1 MRSTLLC
8 YKVTAMSEPLDS
20 ESPATPAPPKKAL
33 FTIFLIVFI
42 DLLGFGLILP
52 LLPFYA
58 RKFNGTNTQV
68 AVLFSVF
75 SICQFVAAPV
85 LGVISDRFGR
95 RPVLGFSQIGSVLGF
110 ILMGFTTQHD
120 WGANAAL
127 GLTML
132 YLARVID
139 GISGGNISTAQ
150 AYISDITTKE
160 NRARG
165 MGLLGAAFGMG
176 FVIGP
181 GISALL
187 IHFINEAAPAYAAAV
202 FSGIAAVM
210 TFIALPESRV
220 HKPAE
225 AEAWLH
231 PRVFVP
237 VLKRPVLVQLMS
249 IWFVTMAA
257 YVMIDCTIVLYLADV
272 FHFKEAKTGLYF
284 VYVGVIIAG
293 VQGGLIRRLMKR
305 TDEWVLSA
313 LGPLMVA
320 IGYLVTLTTAWHPWQ
335 LVLILGGAI
344 YASGRSIQ
352 QPTIQS
358 LVSKASPAE
367 EQGVTFGLFQGTGTI
382 ARVIG
387 PIFAGPIYTHHPI
400 GPFCVA
406 GVMVTIASAW
416 TWALKRIAGTV
427 HAEEMPVA
435 DVA

>member
-1 MRSTLLC
+1 
-8 YKVTAMSEPLDS
+8 MSD
-20 ESPATPAPPKKAL
+20 APPTPVDASTMNGTSGPPKRAMM
-33 FTIFLIVFI
+33 TIFLIVFV

-58 RKFNGTNTQV
+58 RKFHGTNTQA

-75 SICQFVAAPV
+75 SICQFIAAPI

-95 RPVLGFSQIGSVLGF
+95 RPVLGFSQIGSVVGF
-110 ILMGFTTQHD
+110 VLMGFTTHHV
-120 WGANAAL
+120 WESAKV
-127 GLTML
+127 GLAML

-150 AYISDITTKE
+150 AYISDITTRE
-160 NRARG
+160 NRAKG

-187 IHFINEAAPAYAAAV
+187 THFINEAAPAYAAAV
-202 FSGIAAVM
+202 FSGVAAIM
-210 TFIALPESRV
+210 TFAWLPESHV
-220 HKPAE
+220 HKPVE

-237 VLKRPVLVQLMS
+237 ILKRPVLMQLMS
-249 IWFVTMAA
+249 IWFLTMAA

-272 FHFKEAKTGLYF
+272 FHFNEAKTGLYF

-313 LGPLMVA
+313 IGPFMVA
-320 IGYLVTLTTAWHPWQ
+320 IGYLITLTTAWHPWQ
-335 LVLILGGAI
+335 TILILGGAI

-358 LVSKASPAE
+358 LVSKASNAD

-387 PIFAGPIYTHHPI
+387 PIFAGPIYDRHRI

-406 GVMVTIASAW
+406 GIIVTLASTW
-416 TWALKRIAGTV
+416 TWALKRAAEPHSPAIATQ
-427 HAEEMPVA
+427 AA
-435 DVA
+435 